1 MEPTPD
7 EINELKAELKD
18 RKGKRKQLQASD
30 PMYVRRDLAYT
41 EEIIEKERR
50 LNIYLMSQRGKFA
63 SPISLVLSYSYNV
76 SLPNLSTRTNHGH
89 MNTISQSKN
98 GVNNGLLVSN
108 QFLEYLHST
117 VLYDSDNLI
126 PTGQTVYYFVCLLI
140 CVVIVVLSTLEYK
153 SNGIE
158 WPVALGSTVVVV
170 GTILL
175 HKSQGTIL
183 NALITCLLC
192 MGGNDD
198 DGENEEGEGFL
209 NGYG

>member
-76 SLPNLSTRTNHGH
+76 SLPNLSTRTNRGH

-98 GVNNGLLVSN
+98 GVNNGLLVLN
-108 QFLEYLHST
+108 Q
-117 VLYDSDNLI
+117 
-126 PTGQTVYYFVCLLI
+126 CR
-140 CVVIVVLSTLEYK
+140 
-153 SNGIE
+153 
-158 WPVALGSTVVVV
+158 
-170 GTILL
+170 
-175 HKSQGTIL
+175 
-183 NALITCLLC
+183 
-192 MGGNDD
+192 M
-198 DGENEEGEGFL
+198 
-209 NGYG
+209 